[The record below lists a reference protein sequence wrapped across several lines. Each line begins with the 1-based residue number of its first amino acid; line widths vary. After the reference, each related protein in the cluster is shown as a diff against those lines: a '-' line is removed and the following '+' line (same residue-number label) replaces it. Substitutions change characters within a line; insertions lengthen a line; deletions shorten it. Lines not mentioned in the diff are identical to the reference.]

1 MPSHIDHLAGNGVH
15 ITQSP
20 NRTYG
25 REAVYFWWGAELMA
39 CRMRQFK
46 AHVKVVLPKWTH
58 KYIDHATAVDVG
70 LAPWFFDLYLD
81 PKEEMTVGHRMSP
94 WLATVGSKLKAHG
107 GTFRKYPPK
116 NIGL

>member
-1 MPSHIDHLAGNGVH
+1 M
-15 ITQSP
+15 
-20 NRTYG
+20 
-25 REAVYFWWGAELMA
+25 
-39 CRMRQFK
+39 
-46 AHVKVVLPKWTH
+46 
-58 KYIDHATAVDVG
+58 DVG